1 MAPRPRRIAA
11 VAEGL
16 AYVGG
21 MLGVVGLVLIAVRSW
36 SDFNLMTR
44 LALSSLTAAVLGFGG
59 LVLSDDR
66 QPQMVR
72 LRQFLWLGSTASFGV
87 VAAVAGDEWF
97 SAGEP
102 PRQVL
107 VIALA
112 VVVASG
118 AYWWWK
124 DGIIQHITGLT
135 ATAIAFGAV
144 AYEIWGAGAAGSA
157 VWIVGALFLWVALMY
172 EEAGNWVTGA
182 LGGVA
187 LIVGALFATQEWI
200 GPALLVA
207 VASAASLL
215 LLGFMFIG
223 PNEAA
228 LRVAFTVV
236 GITGLVQG
244 VPPTIAYFAN
254 KAGVNTGLVIS
265 IVGILLVLA
274 GIRDAATSGGVVT
287 TVGAVATLVGA
298 AVTGVESQDFAVVYG
313 VILAVLLI
321 AGGTS
326 TRHLLMSVVGL
337 VGVSVFVPWGIA
349 HFFPGD
355 DRAPLIVLVV
365 GVMIACSGVVLW
377 RLTRRSATVTAPQHV
392 PQRVPEI

>member
-1 MAPRPRRIAA
+1 
-11 VAEGL
+11 
-16 AYVGG
+16 
-21 MLGVVGLVLIAVRSW
+21 
-36 SDFNLMTR
+36 MTR

-72 LRQFLWLGSTASFGV
+72 LRQFLWLGSTACFGV

-112 VVVASG
+112 VVMASG

-135 ATAIAFGAV
+135 STAVAFGAV

-236 GITGLVQG
+236 GITGLVQS
-244 VPPTIAYFAN
+244 VPQTIAHFAN
-254 KAGVNTGLVIS
+254 DAGVNTGLVIS
-265 IVGILLVLA
+265 IIGILLVLS

-365 GVMIACSGVVLW
+365 GVMIAFSGVVLW
-377 RLTRRSATVTAPQHV
+377 RLTRRSSPIAAT
-392 PQRVPEI
+392 QRLPEI